1 MTRIDN
7 FIACRQIES
16 FITQALDSQVE
27 IFFTSM
33 ILKIHY
39 SGCISEE
46 KNDLILCNISQAF
59 ISTDS
64 MKSAVVCELKFIDWK
79 QCILLHWN
87 CYWIKATC
95 TSKQFAI
102 CYLCECWLQ
111 IDILF
116 IYCFFLILPVY
127 DSKTILPK

>member
-16 FITQALDSQVE
+16 LITQALDSQVE

-46 KNDLILCNISQAF
+46 KKQLNIMQHFPS
-59 ISTDS
+59 IYLDWLDEICSRLWI
-64 MKSAVVCELKFIDWK
+64 EIHRLKTIP
-79 QCILLHWN
+79 LHWN

-95 TSKQFAI
+95 TCKQFAI
-102 CYLCECWLQ
+102 CANVCFKL
-111 IDILF
+111 
-116 IYCFFLILPVY
+116 IYNLSSVFLHNLYMIV
-127 DSKTILPK
+127 KQFLPK